1 MQKLTIFSVLLSLSV
16 LLLMSDLVFHD
27 YLKADT
33 FIKGSSGVAPTE
45 ILTEESELT
54 QEESITDEEIVEETP
69 DELIILEARLTA
81 ELFESVGFVD
91 PVLKEAIFTG
101 SLFQFLSFADQTDAF
116 IHQWNLFEGETFV
129 GGVYEINY
137 PTETGAFQG
146 YLTLRDRASGLS
158 NLGTV
163 NESNG
168 YGDASFYFNHKVKTK
183 TIHLVIKKG
192 QTVYAFDYDQVHHPE
207 MKALFALL
215 P

>member
-27 YLKADT
+27 YLKVDT
-33 FIKGSSGVAPTE
+33 FIRGSSG
-45 ILTEESELT
+45 IEESEIVT
-54 QEESITDEEIVEETP
+54 ETDETAQEEPVLEEAALEEDLGEVT
-69 DELIILEARLTA
+69 ILEASLTP
-81 ELFESVGFVD
+81 ELFSSVGFLE

-101 SLFQFLSFADQTDAF
+101 SLFQFLSFADQTEAY
-116 IHQWNLFEGETFV
+116 IYQWNLFEGEVFV
-129 GGVYEINY
+129 GGVYEIKY
-137 PTETGAFQG
+137 PSETSAFQG

-158 NLGTV
+158 NLGVV

-183 TIHLVIKKG
+183 TVHLIIKKG
-192 QTVYAFDYDQVHHPE
+192 QTIYAFDYEQSQHPK
-207 MKALFALL
+207 MKTLFDLL